1 VSGAPGL
8 GHDRGEGRDRLGLV
22 SRVLVVLAVC
32 AVFTGILAVT
42 RTGPFTSA
50 PPAGTPGVSAP
61 TSVRGTW
68 LAVLN
73 YRSSSTVD
81 TVHVTSDDRTTGV
94 FAGTVDSAVGNG
106 SITGKVTGYAVRF
119 TISIG
124 LGAESATATVTSD
137 GRTTTINGD
146 FANATGGSGTITAT
160 RVSR

>member
-1 VSGAPGL
+1 VGAPGP
-8 GHDRGEGRDRLGLV
+8 GEDQGDGRDRLGLV

-42 RTGPFTSA
+42 GAGPFTSA

-61 TSVRGTW
+61 ISVRGTW
-68 LAVLN
+68 LAVFY
-73 YRSSSTVD
+73 YRASSTLE
-81 TVHVTSDDRTTGV
+81 TLRLTSDDPTTGT
-94 FAGTVDSAVGNG
+94 FAGTVDTPVGDG
-106 SITGKVTGYAVRF
+106 SITGKVIGDAVRF

-124 LGAESATATVTSD
+124 LGAESGTATVTSD

-146 FANATGGSGTITAT
+146 FSNASGGSGTISAT